1 MAMSRLLLPLVA
13 AFLLARP
20 LPAQV
25 RTKFGVLIPMRDG
38 VRLAADIWLPEA
50 NGRYPV
56 LVARTPYMKTGLGL
70 NQWATYF
77 AKRGYVF
84 VIQDTRG
91 RGDSEG
97 RFNFLFPEGKDGFD
111 TIEWLARQPWSNGR
125 VGTLG
130 LSYLGSVQWLAARE
144 HPPHLVC
151 MAPTAA
157 AGRWFEEIPWSGGAF
172 LHAFALNWLNQT
184 AGRAEQSPNGETANW
199 TKVLAHRPL
208 LTADSVF
215 GRSMPMYREWLT
227 HSTSDAYWNRLRFT
241 PKDFAGITIPT
252 LTTTGWYDGDQP
264 GALFY
269 WRGVMTNRASADRHF
284 LVVGPWRHIETFR
297 GGSVKVGD
305 TEFSA
310 ESVIDT
316 KAVHLAFFDWCLK
329 NESERF
335 DAPRARVYV
344 TGANVWRTF
353 DSYPPA
359 GAAPR
364 TLYLTS
370 GGKANTSAGDGKLV
384 WDTSDSPPDRFSFD
398 PKNPVPD
405 DMESW
410 GVDRQSTQ
418 KRSDVLVYTSDALT
432 EPVDVIGSVVV
443 NLQAASDARD
453 TDFTAAL
460 TDVLPDGRAISL
472 GPFVGI
478 RRARYR
484 NGYTSEQLLT
494 PGKVENFRIE
504 LFDIAHSFAPGHRIR
519 LEISSSASPLYNPNQ
534 NTGNPVATDTVWKV
548 AQQTIYHDRAHASAL
563 LLPVLVRKQTP

>member
-1 MAMSRLLLPLVA
+1 MSRIPLSLAAALLLA
-13 AFLLARP
+13 AS

-25 RTKFGVLIPMRDG
+25 RTQFGVMVPMRDG
-38 VRLAADIWLPEA
+38 VKLAADVWLPEA
-50 NGRYPV
+50 PGRYPV
-56 LVARTPYMKTGLGL
+56 LLARTPYMKTGLGL

-97 RFNFLFPEGKDGFD
+97 RFNFFFPEGKDGFD
-111 TIEWLARQPWSNGR
+111 SIEWLAKQRWSNGR

-130 LSYLGSVQWLAARE
+130 LSYLGTVQWLAARE

-151 MAPTAA
+151 MAPTASG
-157 AGRWFEEIPWSGGAF
+157 GRWFEELPYNGGAF
-172 LHAFALNWLNQT
+172 LHAFALNWLNET
-184 AGRAEQSPNGETANW
+184 SGRIEQSPNGETAHW
-199 TKVLAHRPL
+199 AKVLAHRPL
-208 LTADSVF
+208 LTADSVL

-227 HSTSDAYWNRLRFT
+227 HSTYDVYWNRLRFT
-241 PKDFAGITIPT
+241 SKDFAAIRIPT
-252 LTTTGWYDGDQP
+252 LTTTGWFDGDQP
-264 GALFY
+264 GALLY
-269 WRGVMTNRASADRHF
+269 WRGLMKSAPQRDQHF
-284 LVVGPWRHIETFR
+284 LVAGPWRHVETFR
-297 GGSVKVGD
+297 GGSLKVGD
-305 TEFSA
+305 SEFSA

-329 NESERF
+329 KESERF
-335 DAPRARVYV
+335 DAPQARIYV
-344 TGANVWRTF
+344 TGANVWRKF
-353 DSYPPA
+353 DNYPPA
-359 GAAPR
+359 GGAPR

-370 GGKANTSAGDGKLV
+370 EGKANTSAGDGKLV
-384 WDTSDSPPDRFSFD
+384 WQSADSPPDRFVFD

-405 DMESW
+405 DMEGW
-410 GVDRQSTQ
+410 GLNRQTTQ
-418 KRSDVLVYTSDALT
+418 KRNDVLVYTSDVLT
-432 EPVDVIGSVVV
+432 EAVEVIGSVVV

-460 TDVLPDGRAISL
+460 TDVLPDGRALSL

-484 NGYTSEQLLT
+484 NGYDTEQLLT
-494 PGKVENFRIE
+494 PGTVENVRIE
-504 LFDIAHSFAPGHRIR
+504 LFDIAHSFEPGHRIR
-519 LEISSSASPLYNPNQ
+519 LEISSSAAPLYNPNQ

-563 LLPVLVRKQTP
+563 LLPVLVHKPTP

>member
-1 MAMSRLLLPLVA
+1 MAMSRLLLSLVA
-13 AFLLARP
+13 AFLVARP

-25 RTKFGVLIPMRDG
+25 RTKFGVMVPMRDG
-38 VRLAADIWLPEA
+38 VRLVADIWLPEA

-157 AGRWFEEIPWSGGAF
+157 AGRWFEEIPWNGGAF

-184 AGRAEQSPNGETANW
+184 AGHAEQSPNGETANW
-199 TKVLAHRPL
+199 ANVLAHRPL

-269 WRGVMTNRASADRHF
+269 WRGVMSNAPQRDQHF
-284 LVVGPWRHIETFR
+284 LVAGPWRHVETFR
-297 GGSVKVGD
+297 GGSLKVGD
-305 TEFSA
+305 SEFSA

-316 KAVHLAFFDWCLK
+316 KALHLAFFDWCLK
-329 NESERF
+329 KQSERF
-335 DAPRARVYV
+335 DAPRARIYV

-359 GAAPR
+359 GTAPR

-370 GGKANTSAGDGKLV
+370 GGKANTSAGDGKLA
-384 WDTSDSPPDRFSFD
+384 WDSSDSPPDRFSFD

-418 KRSDVLVYTSDALT
+418 KRSDVLVYTSDVLT
-432 EPVDVIGSVVV
+432 EPVDLIGSVVV

-519 LEISSSASPLYNPNQ
+519 LEISSSAAPLYNPNQ

-548 AQQTIYHDRAHASAL
+548 AQQTIYHDRTHASAL